1 MQQLRTVFFL
11 GLLTGLLLLIGGV
24 IGGTEGLV
32 VALIFAAI
40 MNFVSYFYSDKIVK
54 WLYHAQPLTAH
65 SEQGKRVHALVRQ
78 AATRMQLPMPELF
91 FIPENSPNAFAT
103 GRDPEH
109 ASVVFTQGILQLL
122 NDKEL
127 EGVIAHELSHVKN
140 RDILVSS
147 IAATIAGAIGTIA
160 YMLQFAAFSGRDGE
174 NRNPLGLLIVAISV
188 PIIATLI
195 QLAVSRSREFLADET
210 AAHALHNGEGLASA
224 LQKLEKGIYHIP
236 LAHANQGTAHLFI
249 SNPFGNDGEGVN
261 VLNWF
266 QTHPPISERVRR
278 LQHYTSK
285 GAQH

>member
-11 GLLTGLLLLIGGV
+11 GLLTGLFLLIGGV
-24 IGGTEGLV
+24 VGGASGIIGAFVFAV
-32 VALIFAAI
+32 VI
-40 MNFVSYFYSDKIVK
+40 NFISYFYSDKIVK
-54 WLYHAQPLTAH
+54 WMYRAQPLSPH
-65 SEQGKRVHALVRQ
+65 SEQGKRVHHLVQ
-78 AATRMQLPMPELF
+78 QSCTKMQLPKPELF
-91 FIPENSPNAFAT
+91 IIAENSPNAFAT

-140 RDILVSS
+140 RDILISS
-147 IAATIAGAIGTIA
+147 IAATVAGAIGMIA
-160 YMLQFAAFSGRDGE
+160 YTLQFAAFSGRDGE
-174 NRNPLGLLIVAISV
+174 NRNPIGLLIVAISV

-210 AAHALHNGEGLASA
+210 AAHTLHSGEGLASA
-224 LQKLEKGIYHIP
+224 LQKLEKGIHHIP
-236 LAHANQGTAHLFI
+236 FAHANQGTAHLFI
-249 SNPFGNDGEGVN
+249 ANPLGGESEGIN

-278 LQHYTSK
+278 LLHQKS
-285 GAQH
+285 AQH

>member
-11 GLLTGLLLLIGGV
+11 GLLTAILLVIGGV
-24 IGGTEGLV
+24 IGGSNGV
-32 VALIFAAI
+32 IVALIFAAI

-54 WLYHAQPLTAH
+54 WLYRAQPLTQH
-65 SEQGKRVHALVRQ
+65 TEQGKRVHQLVQ
-78 AATRMQLPMPELF
+78 ATCNRMQLPMPQLY
-91 FIPENSPNAFAT
+91 FIPEDSPNAFAT

-147 IAATIAGAIGTIA
+147 VAATIAGAIGMLA

-174 NRNPLGLLIVAISV
+174 NRNPIGLLIIAISV

-210 AAHALHNGEGLASA
+210 AAHTLHSGEGLASA
-224 LQKLEKGIYHIP
+224 LQKLEKGIHHVP
-236 LAHANQGTAHLFI
+236 FAHANQGTAHLFI
-249 SNPFGNDGEGVN
+249 SNPFGEEGGGIN
-261 VLNWF
+261 VLNLF

-278 LQHYTSK
+278 LRHFGAKT
-285 GAQH
+285 AQH